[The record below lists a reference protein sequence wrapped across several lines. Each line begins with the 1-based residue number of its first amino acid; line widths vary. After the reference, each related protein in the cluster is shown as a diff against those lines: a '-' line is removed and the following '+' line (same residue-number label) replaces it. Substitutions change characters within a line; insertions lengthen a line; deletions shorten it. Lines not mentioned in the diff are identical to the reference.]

1 MGRYKTVKYLQEKQW
16 SAGSPVM
23 LNKGAVLKDTVTGN
37 HILQL
42 QFICLAEKE
51 IREAVVEIAC
61 LDFLGK
67 CIETLDYTYT
77 DLKAGRNELF
87 GDRAPVFYSN
97 AKARNF
103 EINIKEITFQD
114 GTRSRAE
121 YKLSAAGERQ
131 EKKRGRSIEENP
143 EKTAQRSRKR
153 KIAAGV
159 AAAVFVCAAAVS
171 AIIFLLIPN
180 MKYMEAVKQAELGQY
195 ETAIESF
202 KQLGDFK
209 DSQNQV
215 VETTYLMAL
224 DKKESA
230 ENIQDYEAVLKI
242 LDSIRKEKDCTQAVK
257 ETRYAMAEILMKN
270 AVDVKD
276 YREAL
281 KIYDS
286 LQGFLDSKGKILE
299 CNYQIACIYSD
310 SQDRVSEA
318 KDMFTELGDYKDSRK
333 QIADILKEHV
343 ELTEEYLTALEFW
356 ESSDFDEVLEILD
369 KMDQDNEYVLELR
382 GKCLETKYLIAV
394 SNWRYQRYEL
404 ALKQFES
411 IREYKDS
418 EDYIKKINDLEK
430 QQAAAKAEAQN
441 AVSLAELLTWLNGN
455 WSGDGIYWKAVTFTK
470 LSDNTMALDGTF
482 SRVSGFVGSASK
494 LSNSS
499 LQLVFVTSNFG
510 FQDICIVTKTG
521 ENSATLKRWSVTE
534 KGIKS
539 KEDVIH
545 LVR

>member
-1 MGRYKTVKYLQEKQW
+1 
-16 SAGSPVM
+16 
-23 LNKGAVLKDTVTGN
+23 
-37 HILQL
+37 
-42 QFICLAEKE
+42 
-51 IREAVVEIAC
+51 
-61 LDFLGK
+61 
-67 CIETLDYTYT
+67 
-77 DLKAGRNELF
+77 
-87 GDRAPVFYSN
+87 
-97 AKARNF
+97 
-103 EINIKEITFQD
+103 
-114 GTRSRAE
+114 
-121 YKLSAAGERQ
+121 
-131 EKKRGRSIEENP
+131 
-143 EKTAQRSRKR
+143 
-153 KIAAGV
+153 
-159 AAAVFVCAAAVS
+159 
-171 AIIFLLIPN
+171 
-180 MKYMEAVKQAELGQY
+180 MEAVKQAELGQY
-195 ETAIESF
+195 ETAIEGF

-209 DSQNQV
+209 DSPTQV

-230 ENIQDYEAVLKI
+230 ENIKDYEAVLKI

-270 AVDVKD
+270 AVNVKD

-310 SQDRVSEA
+310 SQDRGSEA

-356 ESSDFDEVLEILD
+356 ESSDFDEALEILD
-369 KMDQDNEYVLELR
+369 KMDQDNEYVMELR

-418 EDYIKKINDLEK
+418 EDYIKKINDLDK

>member
-1 MGRYKTVKYLQEKQW
+1 
-16 SAGSPVM
+16 
-23 LNKGAVLKDTVTGN
+23 
-37 HILQL
+37 
-42 QFICLAEKE
+42 
-51 IREAVVEIAC
+51 
-61 LDFLGK
+61 
-67 CIETLDYTYT
+67 
-77 DLKAGRNELF
+77 
-87 GDRAPVFYSN
+87 
-97 AKARNF
+97 
-103 EINIKEITFQD
+103 
-114 GTRSRAE
+114 
-121 YKLSAAGERQ
+121 
-131 EKKRGRSIEENP
+131 
-143 EKTAQRSRKR
+143 
-153 KIAAGV
+153 
-159 AAAVFVCAAAVS
+159 
-171 AIIFLLIPN
+171 
-180 MKYMEAVKQAELGQY
+180 MEAVKQAELGQY

-209 DSQNQV
+209 DSQTQV

-230 ENIQDYEAVLKI
+230 ENIKDYEAVLKI

-270 AVDVKD
+270 AVNVKD

-356 ESSDFDEVLEILD
+356 ESSDFDEALEILD
-369 KMDQDNEYVLELR
+369 KMDQDNEYVMELR
-382 GKCLETKYLIAV
+382 GKCLEVKYLIAV

-418 EDYIKKINDLEK
+418 EDYIKKINDLDK

-455 WSGDGIYWKAVTFTK
+455 WSGDDTYWKAVTFTK

-482 SRVSGFVGSASK
+482 TRVSGFVGSASK

-521 ENSATLKRWSVTE
+521 ENSATLKQWSVTE